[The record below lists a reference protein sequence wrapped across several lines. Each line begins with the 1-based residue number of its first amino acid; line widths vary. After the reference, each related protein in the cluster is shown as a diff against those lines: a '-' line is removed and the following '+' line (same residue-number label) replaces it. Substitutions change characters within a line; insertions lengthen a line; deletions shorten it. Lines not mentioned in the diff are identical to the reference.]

1 MKWLYMYK
9 ITGDAVLYGDT
20 VLARS
25 FFDAVDVASTIC
37 RAAGYSLVGV
47 MPPEVVSDHCSCVFK
62 LHKL

>member
-1 MKWLYMYK
+1 MYR
-9 ITGDAVLYGDT
+9 ISDDAVLYGDT

-25 FFDAVDVASTIC
+25 FSVAVDVASSIC

-47 MPPEVVSDHCSCVFK
+47 MPLEVVSGHCPCVFK